1 MKLKNRGFTLVELLA
16 MLVVLG
22 ILMAVTIPNI
32 TGILN
37 QSKENIIKEDVNKM
51 VDFTKVKIES
61 KNIKKPSKGKCLI
74 FTLDYLDD
82 NDDFKSG
89 PNDGKYN
96 KLDSFVIVK
105 REYNKYKYYVRL
117 IENVNGKKYGVEGV
131 DYEKFQNEFK
141 ENIKLQVFI
150 I

>member
-82 NDDFKSG
+82 NDEIG
-89 PNDGKYN
+89 RAH
-96 KLDSFVIVK
+96 V
-105 REYNKYKYYVRL
+105 
-117 IENVNGKKYGVEGV
+117 
-131 DYEKFQNEFK
+131 
-141 ENIKLQVFI
+141 
-150 I
+150 